1 MRLLNKNKTIKPKDK
16 YLLLNI
22 YKTITMKSEILLTL
36 IKEVVKNEVKLQVKE
51 ELVKLIKSGAVTLNS
66 QKKTST
72 PSLREMTEVT
82 PTPVKRQQPIQQRVQ
97 QPQREFTKDPMIN
110 EILNMTQPFTAAH
123 RAEGN
128 AASIGGGGG
137 SVLDM
142 LQPQQTIEEDWE
154 TMDFRGMDAPQNI
167 PQQLESTGDA
177 LQDATIKALT
187 RDYSALTKV
196 FAEQEKKRR

>member
-1 MRLLNKNKTIKPKDK
+1 
-16 YLLLNI
+16 
-22 YKTITMKSEILLTL
+22 MKSEILLTL

-82 PTPVKRQQPIQQRVQ
+82 PTPVKRQPVRQVQ
-97 QPQREFTKDPMIN
+97 QSQKPQREFSKDPMIN
-110 EILNMTQPFTAAH
+110 EILNMTQPFTSAQ
-123 RAEGN
+123 RVEG
-128 AASIGGGGG
+128 GQGGG

-142 LQPQQTIEEDWE
+142 IQPTQYQEEGWD
-154 TMDFRGMDAPQNI
+154 TMDYRGMESPQNI
-167 PQQLESTGDA
+167 PQQFESTGDD

-187 RDYSALTKV
+187 RDYSELV
-196 FAEQEKKRR
+196 KRFK